1 MKVMFF
7 TLIGLVG
14 ILAGCTNSAKETQK
28 EDANLQVTSLSS
40 LIGKTIEYRYGESV
54 YHVTLDSDST
64 LHWEAMA
71 GEEKGAFEKETYVAE
86 FIEPNIFFISWGEA
100 NGINVSQILDFNK
113 GIVYNHL
120 IRNREAS
127 MMQGEI
133 KLINQ

>member
-1 MKVMFF
+1 MRQIYF
-7 TLIGLVG
+7 TLIGCIA
-14 ILAGCTNSAKETQK
+14 ILAGCTNSVKETKK
-28 EDANLQVTSLSS
+28 ENTNLQVASASD

-54 YHVTLDSDST
+54 YHVTLDTEST

-100 NGINVSQILDFNK
+100 DGINVSQILDFNK